1 MLKLHYATSLLI
13 PTALWSGLLVAQ
25 SGFRLPQDGKALI
38 DEYCM
43 ECHNFEDWAGSLS
56 FEGLDLATAGQEAE
70 TWEHVIRKV
79 SAGLMPPA
87 NEPRPAKAVLAS
99 FADALGAKIDAQAPF
114 NPGTESLH
122 RLNRNEYANVIRD
135 LLDLEV
141 DVSAMLPGDDASEGF
156 DNIADVL
163 NVSPT
168 LIEAYVSAAMKISRL
183 AVGDINQSATTE
195 IFRAPP
201 GLPQDRHIEGLPLGT
216 RGGIRV
222 EHNFPLDGEYRFSIQ
237 GGVGGFRQI
246 VSYPGPEID
255 FTIDG
260 EQIPVDNPRDFT
272 LNLAAG
278 PKTLTVALVDR
289 NLSAGVGDTWSVYD
303 VQGGIQQLTVVGP
316 LNPSGATATPS
327 RQRIFTCL
335 PESAAQEVVCAETIL
350 SNLATRAYR
359 KPVQP
364 GDREMDVLMDFFA
377 DGNAQAGFE
386 FGIQTALSRILVDPQ
401 FLYRLEKVPA
411 NVAPGEVYAISD
423 LELASRLSFFIW
435 SSLPD
440 EELLTL
446 AANGRLREPGVL
458 DAQVGRMLADPKST
472 ALVENFLGQWLHLRE
487 LDAVEPETPDWDES
501 LRRAI
506 RAETELVFGEILEQ
520 DRSVVDLIDADFT
533 YVNDRL
539 AEHYGIP
546 GIRGGFMRRVT
557 LPEDSPRRGIIGQAS
572 MLTVTSVANRTSP
585 VVRGNWILE
594 NLLGVPAPVPPPG
607 VEVNLDQQDGAAIT
621 TLRQRLEVHRQD
633 PVCASC
639 HNIMDPMGLTLE
651 NFDLV
656 GKWRDFDGNQPI
668 DASSRLVDG
677 TILTGP
683 TDLREALL
691 DRSELFVTTF
701 TEKMLSYALGRI
713 AQYYD
718 MPAVRDIVDSAAA
731 HNYRLSEIVKGIALS
746 EPFQKKVKK
755 DNANT
760 SLAAND

>member
-458 DAQVGRMLADPKST
+458 DAQVGRMLVDPKST